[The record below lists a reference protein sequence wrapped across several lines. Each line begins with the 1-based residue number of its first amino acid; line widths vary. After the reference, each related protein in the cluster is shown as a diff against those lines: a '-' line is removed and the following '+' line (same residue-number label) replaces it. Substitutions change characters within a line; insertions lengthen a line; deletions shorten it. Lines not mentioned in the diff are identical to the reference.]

1 MQFWSQHRLTIALV
15 APLVAFFALGSLF
28 SNLLPYEILQVDRPV
43 EIDGNRYLA
52 LVAARVVTMGIL
64 IGLFFRL
71 TAKSFPLRVDAW
83 GAAAG
88 VLGTALWIGLCELKI
103 ESMIVSLFGMANDAL
118 GARDAVNP
126 FRVYQD
132 SGLVTFLTFRF
143 MLLVIMVP
151 IAEEL
156 FLRGFLMRAVDC
168 QDWQRLPL
176 TQIGSAGLVAG
187 TVYGVASHPSEA
199 IAAAVWFSLVTL
211 LMVKTGKFWNCV
223 LAHAI
228 TNLLLG
234 VYVCMTGNWHLW

>member
-1 MQFWSQHRLTIALV
+1 MQFWVQHRLTIALV

-28 SNLLPYEILQVDRPV
+28 SNLLPYEILQADSPV

-71 TAKSFPLRVDAW
+71 ITKSFPFRVDAW
-83 GAAAG
+83 GALAG
-88 VLGTALWIGLCELKI
+88 VLGVILWIGFCELKI
-103 ESMIVSLFGMANDAL
+103 ETMIVSLFGMADDAL

-126 FRVYQD
+126 FEIYQD
-132 SGLVTFLTFRF
+132 SGLGTFLTFRF
-143 MLLVIMVP
+143 ALLVMMVP

-168 QDWQRLPL
+168 QGWQRLPL
-176 TQIGSAGLVAG
+176 TQIGSAGLIAG
-187 TVYGVASHPSEA
+187 TIYGVAAHPSEA
-199 IAAAVWFSLVTL
+199 IAAAAWFSLITL

-223 LAHAI
+223 LAHAV

-234 VYVCMTGNWHLW
+234 VYVCVTGSWHLW

>member
-1 MQFWSQHRLTIALV
+1 M
-15 APLVAFFALGSLF
+15 
-28 SNLLPYEILQVDRPV
+28 
-43 EIDGNRYLA
+43 
-52 LVAARVVTMGIL
+52 
-64 IGLFFRL
+64 
-71 TAKSFPLRVDAW
+71 
-83 GAAAG
+83 
-88 VLGTALWIGLCELKI
+88 
-103 ESMIVSLFGMANDAL
+103 
-118 GARDAVNP
+118 
-126 FRVYQD
+126 
-132 SGLVTFLTFRF
+132 
-143 MLLVIMVP
+143 MVP